1 MNKKQKKS
9 EKIRKSRNI
18 VNRSLREGAHNSW
31 LRATIT
37 AIYKKGTKSSPNNYR
52 PVSITSII
60 SKVMESI
67 VRDAILSHMIK
78 DNILSDPQHGFVPG
92 RDCMTQ
98 MLLCLEDW
106 TTMLEE
112 NEVFDVIYTDFA
124 KAFDS
129 VAHQRLLVK
138 LESIGI

>member
-1 MNKKQKKS
+1 
-9 EKIRKSRNI
+9 
-18 VNRSLREGAHNSW
+18 
-31 LRATIT
+31 
-37 AIYKKGTKSSPNNYR
+37 
-52 PVSITSII
+52 
-60 SKVMESI
+60 MESI